1 MARGTKA
8 TLQVAGEEN
17 FNESLRTMVA
27 QLRAVNS
34 ELVLT
39 AAKFEGQEKS
49 VEALTASQAAYKK
62 QSETLVR
69 EIALLEKGVQAAGEQ
84 FGENSREVADLQNK
98 LNKAQTELIQTT
110 KVIEDLNAAI
120 ENGSSEWSDLQKE
133 IDTFMQGV
141 AATDRNIAELNAQ
154 LAKQRS
160 EVEAYGDS
168 ISKQK
173 AQLKTLNDIYNEQQ
187 TKIYD
192 LSEALRTAE
201 EEYGEN
207 SKEVSNLKIQLLN
220 AETALNKTASSINKQ
235 NDTIDEMRAE
245 MLEAAKAMEV
255 TIDTSE
261 DFNDAVDSTDEKGK
275 GLGDVLD
282 SIGGKFGISLPS
294 EIQSA
299 LDKFIEIDAQTVALV
314 GGLAALAAAIVSA
327 ERALVNLTR
336 EQATLAS
343 QTLDFA
349 ATVNMDVEA
358 VQEWDYVLK
367 SVGSSMDEAQ
377 GDLSALQ
384 EKMNDA
390 RDTTSEAGQ
399 LFAQLGVSVTN
410 ADGSLRGVDDVLND
424 VVASL
429 SNMEDESRR
438 NAISSELL
446 STTGERLAAIYEMDD
461 GALQD
466 LIETKR
472 QNGIMNEKE
481 LKQLDAVDNAFRD
494 LTETT
499 EAAKNK
505 VAVEFAPSLIDVT
518 EKLTALIDGLGEALV
533 DSGAV
538 DAFGSILESAMDL
551 IMPTSA
557 LTEDGVPRLTE
568 ALKPLAQMLALVADT
583 MSAIAGLAHILT
595 GIMHLDF
602 SQVGEG
608 WEMMTTAMGFNVSSG
623 QLSAQQKLNYQ
634 NALKTQSYNAT
645 VGGYAGSSYAQYEED
660 MKNGFSGSYEYWLQ
674 QRSRNSTGND
684 NWRGGLTWV
693 GENGP
698 ELAYFPR
705 GTEILNATESREV
718 VGGDTFYITIDAK
731 NVREFNE
738 IVRLA
743 QTTRMNARK
752 GVSG

>member
-261 DFNDAVDSTDEKGK
+261 DFNDAVDSADEKGK

-282 SIGGKFGISLPS
+282 GLTGKFGVDLPENMRS
-294 EIQSA
+294 TLNEMIQ
-299 LDKFIEIDAQTVALV
+299 IDTQTLALV
-314 GGLAALAAAIVSA
+314 GGLAALATAIAKA
-327 ERALVNLTR
+327 ERALIDITR
-336 EQATLAS
+336 ESAAYADEILTMSTATGI
-343 QTLDFA
+343 
-349 ATVNMDVEA
+349 ATE
-358 VQEWDYVLK
+358 
-367 SVGSSMDEAQ
+367 S
-377 GDLSALQ
+377 LQ
-384 EKMNDA
+384 EYTYAADLLDVSVETITGSQARLIRSMGAAQEGTAAQADA
-390 RDTTSEAGQ
+390 
-399 LFAQLGVSVTN
+399 FAKLGVTYQN
-410 ADGSLRGVDDVLND
+410 TDGSLRNAEEVFWDTIDALGQMQNETERDAIAMDLLGRSAQDLNPLIKAGSDRMAELADEAHEMGYVLDDEALGVLGEVDD
-424 VVASL
+424 A
-429 SNMEDESRR
+429 MQRFHR
-438 NAISSELL
+438 
-446 STTGERLAAIYEMDD
+446 
-461 GALQD
+461 
-466 LIETKR
+466 
-472 QNGIMNEKE
+472 
-481 LKQLDAVDNAFRD
+481 
-494 LTETT
+494 TT

-505 VAVEFAPSLIDVT
+505 LAVEFAPSMT
-518 EKLTALIDGLGEALV
+518 EAMETLTGLVQDLGTALA
-533 DSGAV
+533 DSGV
-538 DAFGSILESAMDL
+538 VSAFGSILESAVGLLSPLGEAEDRAG
-551 IMPTSA
+551 T
-557 LTEDGVPRLTE
+557 LTD
-568 ALKPLAQMLALVADT
+568 ALKPLARMLAGIADT
-583 MSAIAGLAHILT
+583 MSAIAGLFEMVWGIVPFNWGSGHLT
-595 GIMHLDF
+595 A
-602 SQVGEG
+602 G
-608 WEMMTTAMGFNVSSG
+608 WDKFTTAWGWNTSEGKLSAMGKVEYADALKSSGYDESAGAWTSNSYSEYEASGFN
-623 QLSAQQKLNYQ
+623 
-634 NALKTQSYNAT
+634 
-645 VGGYAGSSYAQYEED
+645 
-660 MKNGFSGSYEYWLQ
+660 GSYELWLQ

-738 IVRLA
+738 IVRIA
-743 QTTRMNARK
+743 QTARMNARK

>member
-98 LNKAQTELIQTT
+98 LNKAQTELV
-110 KVIEDLNAAI
+110 KSGRALDDL
-120 ENGSSEWSDLQKE
+120 D
-133 IDTFMQGV
+133 
-141 AATDRNIAELNAQ
+141 
-154 LAKQRS
+154 
-160 EVEAYGDS
+160 
-168 ISKQK
+168 
-173 AQLKTLNDIYNEQQ
+173 
-187 TKIYD
+187 
-192 LSEALRTAE
+192 EALE
-201 EEYGEN
+201 
-207 SKEVSNLKIQLLN
+207 
-220 AETALNKTASSINKQ
+220 
-235 NDTIDEMRAE
+235 D
-245 MLEAAKAMEV
+245 AAKS
-255 TIDTSE
+255 TE
-261 DFNDAVDSTDEKGK
+261 DFNKAVDSTDEKGK

-336 EQATLAS
+336 ESAAYADEILTMSTTTGIATES
-343 QTLDFA
+343 
-349 ATVNMDVEA
+349 
-358 VQEWDYVLK
+358 
-367 SVGSSMDEAQ
+367 
-377 GDLSALQ
+377 LQ
-384 EKMNDA
+384 EYTYAADLLDVSVETITGSQARLIRSMGAAQEGTAAQADA
-390 RDTTSEAGQ
+390 
-399 LFAQLGVSVTN
+399 FAKLGVTYQN
-410 ADGSLRGVDDVLND
+410 TDGSLRNAEEVFWDTIDALGQMQNETERDAIAMDLLGRSAQDLNPLIKAGSDRMAELADEAHEMGYVLDDEALGVLGEVDDAMQRLN
-424 VVASL
+424 
-429 SNMEDESRR
+429 
-438 NAISSELL
+438 
-446 STTGERLAAIYEMDD
+446 
-461 GALQD
+461 
-466 LIETKR
+466 R
-472 QNGIMNEKE
+472 Q
-481 LKQLDAVDNAFRD
+481 
-494 LTETT
+494 T
-499 EAAKNK
+499 EATKNK

-551 IMPTSA
+551 IMPTSE
-557 LTEDGVPRLTE
+557 LSEDGVPRLTE

-608 WEMMTTAMGFNVSSG
+608 WKMMTTAMGFNVSSG

-645 VGGYAGSSYAQYEED
+645 VGGYAGSSHAQYEED

-738 IVRLA
+738 IVRIA
-743 QTTRMNARK
+743 QTARMNARK

>member
-39 AAKFEGQEKS
+39 AEKFEGQEKS

-98 LNKAQTELIQTT
+98 LNKAQTELVKTGRALDEVD
-110 KVIEDLNAAI
+110 KNLEKAKKSA
-120 ENGSSEWSDLQKE
+120 NGFNE
-133 IDTFMQGV
+133 
-141 AATDRNIAELNAQ
+141 
-154 LAKQRS
+154 
-160 EVEAYGDS
+160 EV
-168 ISKQK
+168 
-173 AQLKTLNDIYNEQQ
+173 
-187 TKIYD
+187 
-192 LSEALRTAE
+192 
-201 EEYGEN
+201 
-207 SKEVSNLKIQLLN
+207 
-220 AETALNKTASSINKQ
+220 
-235 NDTIDEMRAE
+235 DESA
-245 MLEAAKAMEV
+245 
-255 TIDTSE
+255 
-261 DFNDAVDSTDEKGK
+261 K
-275 GLGDVLD
+275 GLGDMLD
-282 SIGGKFGISLPS
+282 SLGGKFGVSLPENMRS
-294 EIQSA
+294 TLNEMIQ
-299 LDKFIEIDAQTVALV
+299 IDGKTLALV
-314 GGLAALAAAIVSA
+314 GTMAALATAIAKA
-327 ERALVNLTR
+327 EQKLIGLTR
-336 EQATLAS
+336 EQAKLAS

-505 VAVEFAPSLIDVT
+505 VAVEFAPSLVDVT

-551 IMPTSA
+551 IMPTSE
-557 LTEDGVPRLTE
+557 LSEDGVPRLTE

-608 WEMMTTAMGFNVSSG
+608 WKMMTTAMGFNVSSG

-645 VGGYAGSSYAQYEED
+645 VGGYAGSSHAQYEED

-738 IVRLA
+738 IVRIA

>member
-1 MARGTKA
+1 MARGTRAK
-8 TLQVAGEEN
+8 LQVEGEKD

-98 LNKAQTELIQTT
+98 LNKAQTELV
-110 KVIEDLNAAI
+110 KSGRALDDL
-120 ENGSSEWSDLQKE
+120 D
-133 IDTFMQGV
+133 
-141 AATDRNIAELNAQ
+141 
-154 LAKQRS
+154 
-160 EVEAYGDS
+160 
-168 ISKQK
+168 
-173 AQLKTLNDIYNEQQ
+173 
-187 TKIYD
+187 
-192 LSEALRTAE
+192 EALE
-201 EEYGEN
+201 
-207 SKEVSNLKIQLLN
+207 
-220 AETALNKTASSINKQ
+220 
-235 NDTIDEMRAE
+235 D
-245 MLEAAKAMEV
+245 AAKS
-255 TIDTSE
+255 TE
-261 DFNDAVDSTDEKGK
+261 DFNKAVDSTDEKGK

-299 LDKFIEIDAQTVALV
+299 LNKFIEIDAQTVALV

-336 EQATLAS
+336 ESAAYADEILTMSTTTGIATES
-343 QTLDFA
+343 
-349 ATVNMDVEA
+349 
-358 VQEWDYVLK
+358 
-367 SVGSSMDEAQ
+367 
-377 GDLSALQ
+377 LQ
-384 EKMNDA
+384 EYTYAADLLDVSVETITGSQARLIRSMGAAQEGTAAQADA
-390 RDTTSEAGQ
+390 
-399 LFAQLGVSVTN
+399 FAKLGVTYQN
-410 ADGSLRGVDDVLND
+410 TDGSLRNAEEVFWDTIDALGQMQNETERDAIAMDLLGRSAQDLNPLIKAGSDRMAELADEAHEMGYVLDDEALGVLGEVDDAMQRLN
-424 VVASL
+424 
-429 SNMEDESRR
+429 
-438 NAISSELL
+438 
-446 STTGERLAAIYEMDD
+446 
-461 GALQD
+461 
-466 LIETKR
+466 R
-472 QNGIMNEKE
+472 Q
-481 LKQLDAVDNAFRD
+481 
-494 LTETT
+494 T
-499 EAAKNK
+499 EATKNK

-557 LTEDGVPRLTE
+557 LSEDGVPRLTE

-718 VGGDTFYITIDAK
+718 VGGDTFYITIDVK

-738 IVRLA
+738 IVRIA
-743 QTTRMNARK
+743 QTARMNARK

>member
-34 ELVLT
+34 ELALT

-84 FGENSREVADLQNK
+84 FGENSREVVDLQNK
-98 LNKAQTELIQTT
+98 LNKAQTELVKTGRALDEVD
-110 KVIEDLNAAI
+110 KNLEKAKKSA
-120 ENGSSEWSDLQKE
+120 NGFNE
-133 IDTFMQGV
+133 
-141 AATDRNIAELNAQ
+141 
-154 LAKQRS
+154 
-160 EVEAYGDS
+160 EV
-168 ISKQK
+168 
-173 AQLKTLNDIYNEQQ
+173 
-187 TKIYD
+187 
-192 LSEALRTAE
+192 
-201 EEYGEN
+201 
-207 SKEVSNLKIQLLN
+207 
-220 AETALNKTASSINKQ
+220 
-235 NDTIDEMRAE
+235 DESA
-245 MLEAAKAMEV
+245 
-255 TIDTSE
+255 
-261 DFNDAVDSTDEKGK
+261 K
-275 GLGDVLD
+275 GLGDMLD
-282 SIGGKFGISLPS
+282 SLGGKFGVSLPENMRS
-294 EIQSA
+294 TLNEMIQ
-299 LDKFIEIDAQTVALV
+299 IDAQTVALV
-314 GGLAALAAAIVSA
+314 GGLAALATAIVSA

-336 EQATLAS
+336 ESAAYADEILTMSTTTGIATES
-343 QTLDFA
+343 
-349 ATVNMDVEA
+349 
-358 VQEWDYVLK
+358 
-367 SVGSSMDEAQ
+367 
-377 GDLSALQ
+377 LQ
-384 EKMNDA
+384 EYTYAADLLDVSVETITGSQARLIRSMGAAQEGTAAQADA
-390 RDTTSEAGQ
+390 
-399 LFAQLGVSVTN
+399 FAKLGVTYQN
-410 ADGSLRGVDDVLND
+410 TDGSLRNAEEVFWDTIDALGQMQNETERDAIAMDLLGRSAQDLNPLIKAGSDRMAELADEAHEMGYVLDDEALGVLGEVDDAMQRLN
-424 VVASL
+424 
-429 SNMEDESRR
+429 
-438 NAISSELL
+438 
-446 STTGERLAAIYEMDD
+446 
-461 GALQD
+461 
-466 LIETKR
+466 R
-472 QNGIMNEKE
+472 Q
-481 LKQLDAVDNAFRD
+481 
-494 LTETT
+494 T
-499 EAAKNK
+499 EATKNK

-557 LTEDGVPRLTE
+557 LSEDGVPRLTE

-602 SQVGEG
+602 SQVSEG
-608 WEMMTTAMGFNVSSG
+608 WKMMTTAMGFNVSSG

-660 MKNGFSGSYEYWLQ
+660 MKNGFSGSYEYWMQ

-738 IVRLA
+738 IVRIA

>member
-34 ELVLT
+34 ELALT

-84 FGENSREVADLQNK
+84 FGENSREVVDLQNK
-98 LNKAQTELIQTT
+98 LNKAQTELVKTGRALDEVD
-110 KVIEDLNAAI
+110 KNLEKAKKSA
-120 ENGSSEWSDLQKE
+120 NGFNE
-133 IDTFMQGV
+133 
-141 AATDRNIAELNAQ
+141 
-154 LAKQRS
+154 
-160 EVEAYGDS
+160 EV
-168 ISKQK
+168 
-173 AQLKTLNDIYNEQQ
+173 
-187 TKIYD
+187 
-192 LSEALRTAE
+192 
-201 EEYGEN
+201 
-207 SKEVSNLKIQLLN
+207 
-220 AETALNKTASSINKQ
+220 
-235 NDTIDEMRAE
+235 DESA
-245 MLEAAKAMEV
+245 
-255 TIDTSE
+255 
-261 DFNDAVDSTDEKGK
+261 K
-275 GLGDVLD
+275 GLGDMLD
-282 SIGGKFGISLPS
+282 SLGGKFGVSLPENMRS
-294 EIQSA
+294 TLNEMIQ
-299 LDKFIEIDAQTVALV
+299 IDAQTVALV
-314 GGLAALAAAIVSA
+314 GGLAALATAIVSA

-336 EQATLAS
+336 ESAAYADEILTMSTTTGIATES
-343 QTLDFA
+343 
-349 ATVNMDVEA
+349 
-358 VQEWDYVLK
+358 
-367 SVGSSMDEAQ
+367 
-377 GDLSALQ
+377 LQ
-384 EKMNDA
+384 EYTYAADLLDVSVETITGSQARLIRSMGAAQEGTAAQADA
-390 RDTTSEAGQ
+390 
-399 LFAQLGVSVTN
+399 FAKLGVTYQN
-410 ADGSLRGVDDVLND
+410 TDGSLRNAEEVFWDTIDALGQMQNETERDAIAMDLLGRSAQDLNPLIKAGSDRMAELADEAHEMGYVLDDEALGVLGEVDDAMQRLN
-424 VVASL
+424 
-429 SNMEDESRR
+429 
-438 NAISSELL
+438 
-446 STTGERLAAIYEMDD
+446 
-461 GALQD
+461 
-466 LIETKR
+466 R
-472 QNGIMNEKE
+472 Q
-481 LKQLDAVDNAFRD
+481 
-494 LTETT
+494 T
-499 EAAKNK
+499 EATKNK

-557 LTEDGVPRLTE
+557 LSEDGVPRLTE

-608 WEMMTTAMGFNVSSG
+608 WKMMTTAMGFNVSSG

-660 MKNGFSGSYEYWLQ
+660 MKNGFSGSYEYWMQ

-738 IVRLA
+738 IVRIA

>member
-34 ELVLT
+34 ELALT

-98 LNKAQTELIQTT
+98 LNKAQTELVKTGRALDEVD
-110 KVIEDLNAAI
+110 KNLEKAKKSA
-120 ENGSSEWSDLQKE
+120 NGFNE
-133 IDTFMQGV
+133 
-141 AATDRNIAELNAQ
+141 
-154 LAKQRS
+154 
-160 EVEAYGDS
+160 EV
-168 ISKQK
+168 
-173 AQLKTLNDIYNEQQ
+173 
-187 TKIYD
+187 
-192 LSEALRTAE
+192 
-201 EEYGEN
+201 
-207 SKEVSNLKIQLLN
+207 
-220 AETALNKTASSINKQ
+220 
-235 NDTIDEMRAE
+235 DESA
-245 MLEAAKAMEV
+245 
-255 TIDTSE
+255 
-261 DFNDAVDSTDEKGK
+261 K
-275 GLGDVLD
+275 GLGDMLD
-282 SIGGKFGISLPS
+282 SLGGKFGVSLPENMRS
-294 EIQSA
+294 TLNEMIQ
-299 LDKFIEIDAQTVALV
+299 IDAQTVALV
-314 GGLAALAAAIVSA
+314 GGLAALATAIVSA

-336 EQATLAS
+336 ESAAYADEILTMSTTTGIATES
-343 QTLDFA
+343 
-349 ATVNMDVEA
+349 
-358 VQEWDYVLK
+358 
-367 SVGSSMDEAQ
+367 
-377 GDLSALQ
+377 LQ
-384 EKMNDA
+384 EYTYAADLLDVSVETITGSQARLIRSMGAAQEGTAAQADA
-390 RDTTSEAGQ
+390 
-399 LFAQLGVSVTN
+399 FAKLGVTYQN
-410 ADGSLRGVDDVLND
+410 TDGSLRNAEEVFWDTIDALGQMQNETERDAIAMDLLGRSAQDLNPLIKAGSDRMAELADEAHEMGYVLDDEALGVLGEVDDAMQRLN
-424 VVASL
+424 
-429 SNMEDESRR
+429 
-438 NAISSELL
+438 
-446 STTGERLAAIYEMDD
+446 
-461 GALQD
+461 
-466 LIETKR
+466 R
-472 QNGIMNEKE
+472 Q
-481 LKQLDAVDNAFRD
+481 
-494 LTETT
+494 T
-499 EAAKNK
+499 EATKNK

-557 LTEDGVPRLTE
+557 LSEDGVPRLTE

-602 SQVGEG
+602 SQVSEG
-608 WEMMTTAMGFNVSSG
+608 WKMMTTAMGFNVSSG

-660 MKNGFSGSYEYWLQ
+660 MKNGFSGSYEYWMQ

-738 IVRLA
+738 IVRIA